1 MHLPQHI
8 LAPMVKLYI
17 SDASL
22 AAVLQALHKEDFH
35 FHQREIGSH
44 YLSQLVL
51 VESHEVDAVSHVV
64 SCLDD
69 VQKLRRDEVLRFESL
84 HSPL

>member
-8 LAPMVKLYI
+8 LAPVVKLYV

-22 AAVLQALHKEDFH
+22 GALLQRLHKEDLDL
-35 FHQREIGSH
+35 HQREIGGH

-64 SCLDD
+64 RRLDD